1 MTNESRIGIMGG
13 TFDPLHIA
21 HLIAAEEARTAF
33 NLDRVIFIPAGQPP
47 HKAGNPVSG
56 AEHRYAMALLGTGE
70 NPYFEVSRMEIERQG
85 PSYSVDTIR
94 ALRSALGPGV
104 EIYFIAGADEILDIE
119 AWHEAQAL
127 PSLAR
132 FIALP
137 RPGFDL
143 SWLEQRL
150 PAHFLASID
159 VLRMREIDVS
169 ATEIRRRC
177 SAGESMRYLVPE
189 SVEAY
194 ILKNNLYDVE
204 VGT

>member
-1 MTNESRIGIMGG
+1 MTNERRIGIMGG
-13 TFDPLHIA
+13 TFDPLHVA
-21 HLIAAEEARTAF
+21 HLIAAEEARVGFA
-33 NLDRVIFIPAGQPP
+33 LDRVIFIPAGRPP
-47 HKAGNPVSG
+47 HKAGDPTTDP
-56 AEHRYAMALLGTGE
+56 EHRYAMTLLATVE

-104 EIYFIAGADEILDIE
+104 EIHFIAGADEILEIE
-119 AWHEAQAL
+119 SWHEAEAL

-143 SWLEQRL
+143 LQLEQRL
-150 PAHFLASID
+150 PDRFLASID
-159 VLRMREIDVS
+159 VLPMREIDVS
-169 ATEIRRRC
+169 ATEIRRRAA
-177 SAGESMRYLVPE
+177 AGQSIRYLVPD

-194 ILKNNLYDVE
+194 VRKNKLYDME